1 MTSFAEAAPADPR
14 HGIWSLPRSASA
26 AREARERVRQILGG
40 VGPLSGVDA
49 DMACLLTSEVVTN
62 ALRHAQ
68 GAITL
73 MVDTRPGH
81 LLVHVRDAGPDRDA
95 RTADEA
101 LLAAISASPAP
112 QVSDVDELSERGR
125 GLALV
130 REISD
135 AWGVHRHRN
144 APGTTV
150 WFRLGTTRP
159 ALAD

>member
-1 MTSFAEAAPADPR
+1 MTSFAETASVDPR
-14 HGIWSLPRSASA
+14 HGIWCLPRSATA
-26 AREARERVRQILGG
+26 AREARERVRQILRG

-62 ALRHAQ
+62 AVRHAQ

-81 LLVHVRDAGPDRDA
+81 LLVHVRDGGPEHDISDA
-95 RTADEA
+95 TLFAALAPTTPPQLLDADA
-101 LLAAISASPAP
+101 LP
-112 QVSDVDELSERGR
+112 ERGR
-125 GLALV
+125 GLVLV

-159 ALAD
+159 SLMD